1 MLQSNR
7 RSCIP
12 NFPVMK
18 HLRKKKGQ
26 DEDEFT
32 EDPEQENAQ
41 DDDDSSLRDESPEEG
56 KRQDEDDRTEDPEE
70 ENAED
75 DEGNRQDEDDRSED
89 PEEENA
95 EDDDDSDDDYEAVIN
110 ANAIVNENRKGIRRM
125 LRLSI
130 SPRKKAPE
138 IAIMKKKPKHWDVL
152 PWKTLKGHPECLT
165 DRLRETASDLIA
177 KGKKTLKCDT
187 GNKWEEESSLSF
199 PTIRSQNRWVI
210 IVLSFHHIL
219 RGICDDLFRTA
230 ADMVGGWAPLIMV

>member
-1 MLQSNR
+1 LY
-7 RSCIP
+7 P
-12 NFPVMK
+12 E
-18 HLRKKKGQ
+18 LLGKKAPQKEKGQ
-26 DEDEFT
+26 DEGEFT

-41 DDDDSSLRDESPEEG
+41 DDDDSSLRDESSEEG

-75 DEGNRQDEDDRSED
+75 DEGNGQDEDDRSED

-110 ANAIVNENRKGIRRM
+110 ANAIVNENRKEIRRM
-125 LRLSI
+125 HRLTI

-138 IAIMKKKPKHWDVL
+138 IAIMNKKPKHWDVL

-177 KGKKTLKCDT
+177 KGKHRSNMTRATNGRKNHPYQFRQYVHKT
-187 GNKWEEESSLSF
+187 
-199 PTIRSQNRWVI
+199 
-210 IVLSFHHIL
+210 
-219 RGICDDLFRTA
+219 
-230 ADMVGGWAPLIMV
+230 GG